1 MNCICIYNYFF
12 VAKVPQIKPIKII
25 IKKIKPISS
34 TDLSISVSQ
43 IIVIEPIQII
53 ETVALLL
60 QQPQLE
66 PIIENNNTISPQNS
80 PCDSFIS
87 SSPSNSPTPS
97 PTYTYPFSIINHKN
111 HKKYV
116 PARLEIIHTIKCK
129 ITQFCN
135 HHKRTKKPS
144 IKLILRLSNENRFTI
159 PIITY
164 LEELNSFRNE
174 SLTYSIDDR
183 NERHLEKILNKIFE
197 EIYDDYE
204 NNPEPVSPL

>member
-1 MNCICIYNYFF
+1 MICIYIYNYLYNYFF
-12 VAKVPQIKPIKII
+12 VVKLPQIKPIKRI

-34 TDLSISVSQ
+34 TESTISVSQ

-66 PIIENNNTISPQNS
+66 PIIENNNTLSP
-80 PCDSFIS
+80 FVS
-87 SSPSNSPTPS
+87 SSSSSNSPTPS
-97 PTYTYPFSIINHKN
+97 PTYTYPFSIINYKN
-111 HKKYV
+111 HKKYT
-116 PARLEIIHTIKCK
+116 PTKLEIIYVIQRK
-129 ITQFCN
+129 ITHYCN
-135 HHKRTKKPS
+135 DHNRTKKPS
-144 IKLILRLSNENRFTI
+144 LKLILRLSNENRIAI

-174 SLTYSIDDR
+174 SLTESISDK
-183 NERHLEKILNKIFE
+183 NERDLEKILNKIFE